1 MTRLDIKIPI
11 RTHDE
16 TGRAAEYIKTKLD
29 HLSFEWFFYNEKT
42 TFASEVRIIRK
53 KGTMYK
59 HELLRIK
66 KMLEILPQNA
76 HLIDEYN
83 SCLLYTS
90 DAADE

>member
-1 MTRLDIKIPI
+1 MTRVDIKIPI

-53 KGTMYK
+53 KALCINM
-59 HELLRIK
+59 
-66 KMLEILPQNA
+66 
-76 HLIDEYN
+76 
-83 SCLLYTS
+83 SCF
-90 DAADE
+90 E